1 MTPVVSIEQI
11 QQALTLQLPGIDAWT
26 RMAPRQR
33 NLALPEA
40 TTPRLAGVLILLYPL
55 DESIYMVLTRRTD
68 DLATHRGQIS
78 LPGGGL
84 KVGETPEDA
93 ALREAHEELGIAID
107 DVKVMG
113 ELTPLYIPPSN
124 YLIHPI
130 VAHLPGRP
138 AFAPDPGEVAEL
150 LEVPLSVLFAADTR
164 AEETWEIRGL
174 PTLVPFYRLAGHKVW
189 GATAMVLAEF
199 TALLEAAAHSSP
211 SP

>member
-1 MTPVVSIEQI
+1 MH
-11 QQALTLQLPGIDAWT
+11 
-26 RMAPRQR
+26 MAPRHR
-33 NLALPEA
+33 NLMPPEDA
-40 TTPRLAGVLILLYPL
+40 TPRLAGVLILLYPFDDSL
-55 DESIYMVLTRRTD
+55 YMVLTRRTE

-84 KVGETPEDA
+84 KAGETPEDA
-93 ALREAHEELGIAID
+93 ALREAREELGIVTD
-107 DVKVMG
+107 QMTVMG

-124 YLIHPI
+124 YLIHPV
-130 VAHLPGRP
+130 VAYLSARP
-138 AFAPDPGEVAEL
+138 TFAPDSGEVAEL

-164 AEETWEIRGL
+164 AEETWEIRGM

-199 TALLEAAAHSSP
+199 TALLEAAAHSSS

>member
-1 MTPVVSIEQI
+1 MTPVVSIAQI
-11 QQALTLQLPGIDAWT
+11 QQALTLQLPGIEAWM
-26 RMAPRQR
+26 RMAPRHR
-33 NLALPEA
+33 NLAPPEEA
-40 TTPRLAGVLILLYPL
+40 TPRLAGVLILLYPL
-55 DESIYMVLTRRTD
+55 DESLSMVLTRRTE

-84 KVGETPEDA
+84 KAGETPVDA

-107 DVKVMG
+107 DVTVMG

-138 AFAPDPGEVAEL
+138 TFAPDPGEVAEL
-150 LEVPLSVLFAADTR
+150 LEVPLSVLFSAETR
-164 AEETWEIRGL
+164 AEETWDIRGL

-199 TALLEAAAHSSP
+199 TALLEAAAHSSS